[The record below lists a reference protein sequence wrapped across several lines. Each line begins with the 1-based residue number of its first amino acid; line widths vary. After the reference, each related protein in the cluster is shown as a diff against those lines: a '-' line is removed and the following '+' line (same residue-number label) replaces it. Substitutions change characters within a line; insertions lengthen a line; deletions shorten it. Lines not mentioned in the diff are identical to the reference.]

1 MEGNLNITFAVNKNS
16 ILDKIAINSYYRGE
30 RLKEENGAHAA
41 RMQAGVDNEDVLKDE
56 IGIAAADVAAMITRN
71 LGRCVVREDD
81 FLRVSFNGKVWELE
95 SKEDAPEGNYLRVE
109 DNIHVYIEGTIAA
122 GEDVTVR
129 EVVAGT
135 IYNGTVVSL
144 AGDYSFET
152 VAASNFPMSLKK
164 AVEGAIA
171 TYMFDKALE
180 GWLLINMPAEVQ
192 ALAQRSVADAEKL
205 RQLLVERSK
214 PIR

>member
-1 MEGNLNITFAVNKNS
+1 MEGNLNITFTVNRYS

-56 IGIAAADVAAMITRN
+56 IGIAAADVAAIITRN

-81 FLRVSFNGKVWELE
+81 FLRVSYNGTVWELKP
-95 SKEDAPEGNYLRVE
+95 KEDALEGNYLRE
-109 DNIHVYIEGTIAA
+109 DGTQVYIEGTIAT
-122 GEDVTVR
+122 GENVTVR
-129 EVVAGT
+129 EVIMGNN
-135 IYNGTVVSL
+135 YNGTVVSV
-144 AGDYSFET
+144 AGDCNFET

-164 AVEGAIA
+164 TVEGAIA
-171 TYMFDKALE
+171 TYMYDKALE

>member
-41 RMQAGVDNEDVLKDE
+41 RMQTGVDNEDVLKDE

-81 FLRVSFNGKVWELE
+81 FLRVSYNGKVWELKP
-95 SKEDAPEGNYLRVE
+95 KEDAEGNYFRVE
-109 DNIHVYIEGTIAA
+109 DNIQVYIEGTIAA

-135 IYNGTVVSL
+135 MYNGTVVSL

-164 AVEGAIA
+164 TVEGAIS

>member
-71 LGRCVVREDD
+71 LGRCVVKEDD
-81 FLRVSFNGKVWELE
+81 FLRVSYNGKVWELE
-95 SKEDAPEGNYLRVE
+95 PKKGAEGNYFRVE
-109 DNIHVYIEGTIAA
+109 DNIQVYIEGTIAA

-135 IYNGTVVSL
+135 MYNGTVVSL

-164 AVEGAIA
+164 TVEGAIS
-171 TYMFDKALE
+171 TYMFDKTLE

>member
-1 MEGNLNITFAVNKNS
+1 MEGNLNITFTVNKNS

-81 FLRVSFNGKVWELE
+81 FLRVSYNGKVWELE
-95 SKEDAPEGNYLRVE
+95 PKEDAKGNYFRVE
-109 DNIHVYIEGTIAA
+109 DNIQVYIEGTIAA

-135 IYNGTVVSL
+135 MYNGTVVSL

-164 AVEGAIA
+164 TVEGAIS

-205 RQLLVERSK
+205 RQFLVERSK

>member
-56 IGIAAADVAAMITRN
+56 IGIAAADVVAMITRN

-81 FLRVSFNGKVWELE
+81 FLRVSYNGKVWELE
-95 SKEDAPEGNYLRVE
+95 PKEDAEGNYSRVE
-109 DNIHVYIEGTIAA
+109 DNIQVYIEGTIAA
-122 GEDVTVR
+122 GEDVTVK
-129 EVVAGT
+129 EVVTGT
-135 IYNGTVVSL
+135 MYNGTVVSL
-144 AGDYSFET
+144 AGDYCFET

-164 AVEGAIA
+164 AVEDAIS